1 MKKIMGLLVVLCLLT
16 NVMTGCGTNYK
27 SENSLSI
34 VTTIFPAYDWV
45 RQILGNEAEN
55 AEITLLLDSG
65 ADLHSYQPTADDIV
79 KISACDIFIYVGGHS
94 DGWVQD
100 VLART
105 DSKDRVVINLMEV
118 LGNAVKQEE
127 IVSGMEHDHE
137 HEHDDI
143 SEENITD
150 RSLAEFNG
158 EWQSIYPLLLDGTLD
173 KFLEQQAA
181 EDVNGNADKET
192 MREKY
197 RAIWACDVSGL
208 KIAGNSISFIYADGT
223 TTTAEYTYAGYSIE
237 YADDGCISGVRYQF
251 ETASEDAPKYIQLD
265 DHNHESSET
274 EHFHIYFGNES
285 FDKLLHSETTPYFIK
300 ADLTDEEI
308 IECLIDQ
315 EYDKKHEDDEHIW
328 LSLKNAEIICRALS
342 QELSVIAPEHAET
355 YAANTEA
362 YCEKLAVLD
371 QKYKSAV
378 DEAPVDTLLFA
389 DRFPFRYL
397 TDDYGIEYYAAFSG
411 CSAESEASFE
421 TVIFLAGKLDELK
434 LSAVLTIEGSDRK
447 LAQTIINASSAHNAK
462 ILTINSMQSITS
474 KDVKNGSS
482 YLSIMESNLEVLK
495 EALQ

>member
-94 DGWVQD
+94 DDWVQD

-208 KIAGNSISFIYADGT
+208 KLRGIPYHLFM
-223 TTTAEYTYAGYSIE
+223 
-237 YADDGCISGVRYQF
+237 
-251 ETASEDAPKYIQLD
+251 L
-265 DHNHESSET
+265 T
-274 EHFHIYFGNES
+274 E
-285 FDKLLHSETTPYFIK
+285 
-300 ADLTDEEI
+300 
-308 IECLIDQ
+308 
-315 EYDKKHEDDEHIW
+315 
-328 LSLKNAEIICRALS
+328 
-342 QELSVIAPEHAET
+342 
-355 YAANTEA
+355 
-362 YCEKLAVLD
+362 
-371 QKYKSAV
+371 
-378 DEAPVDTLLFA
+378 
-389 DRFPFRYL
+389 
-397 TDDYGIEYYAAFSG
+397 
-411 CSAESEASFE
+411 
-421 TVIFLAGKLDELK
+421 
-434 LSAVLTIEGSDRK
+434 
-447 LAQTIINASSAHNAK
+447 
-462 ILTINSMQSITS
+462 
-474 KDVKNGSS
+474 
-482 YLSIMESNLEVLK
+482 
-495 EALQ
+495 

>member
-45 RQILGNEAEN
+45 RQILGNDAEN

-143 SEENITD
+143 SEENNTD

-265 DHNHESSET
+265 D
-274 EHFHIYFGNES
+274 NE
-285 FDKLLHSETTPYFIK
+285 
-300 ADLTDEEI
+300 
-308 IECLIDQ
+308 
-315 EYDKKHEDDEHIW
+315 HEDDEHIW